1 MIILQNSWPQE
12 TVNVKLVKLVK
23 VKLTKRLFKGY
34 LLVNQVSMC
43 GETSETVSAHG
54 DHIKSFR

>member
-1 MIILQNSWPQE
+1 M
-12 TVNVKLVKLVK
+12 NVKLVKLVK

-43 GETSETVSAHG
+43 GETIETVSADG